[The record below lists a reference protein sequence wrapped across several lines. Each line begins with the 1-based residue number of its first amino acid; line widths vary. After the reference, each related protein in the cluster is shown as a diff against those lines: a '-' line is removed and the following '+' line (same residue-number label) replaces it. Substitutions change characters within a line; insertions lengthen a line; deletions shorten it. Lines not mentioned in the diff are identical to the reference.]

1 MKNKRY
7 PAEVLDLTIDHINEK
22 GQGVAFYTHAPDRGS
37 MGKSLAVFMP
47 NVVPGDEVRV
57 TVPNA
62 KGRKRA
68 FVEFDEILKPSP
80 DRNLDN
86 PIKPTI
92 AGGTPLQ
99 YMNYD
104 AQLVYKENLVKTY
117 LAKGNFDTS
126 LVRPIIGLDE
136 PDHYRNKMDFTFGTN
151 GELGMHEQGN
161 FRNIVDLEESILA
174 PKIMMEIKH
183 VISQWQKDHDL
194 KGYNKETHEGLLRQ
208 LTMRRSSATKEVM
221 VVFFATEA
229 PETLQDAIND
239 LIKQLKDKFSDVVS
253 LIWIESKNIADNIIP
268 EAEYVLYGRDYINEE
283 LNGFH
288 YKLYF
293 DTFFQANSEQ
303 AEQMV
308 AIALEMTEMNAEM
321 RVLDLFCGIGTFS
334 LPFAKAAKELVGIEL
349 VEQSIVSAKENAE
362 KAGLT
367 NTRFF
372 ASDAR
377 KGLEELKET
386 WATPDLLVINPPRG
400 GAGGKMMRSVG
411 RYGSKNIIYISCN
424 PKTLADDLQWLE
436 QFGYEFVE
444 AQPIDQFPHTVHVET
459 VVLLTKSEIDDK

>member
-1 MKNKRY
+1 MKRKRY

-37 MGKSLAVFMP
+37 MGKSLVVFMP
-47 NVVPGDEVRV
+47 NVVPVDEVRV

-68 FVEFDEILKPSP
+68 YVQFDEILKPSP

-86 PIKPTI
+86 PNKPTI

-117 LAKGNFDTS
+117 LAKGEFDTS
-126 LVRPIIGLDE
+126 LVRPIIGLDD
-136 PDHYRNKMDFTFGTN
+136 PNHYRNKMDFTFGPN
-151 GELGMHEQGN
+151 GEIGMHEQGN
-161 FRNIVDLEESILA
+161 FKNIVDLEESLLA
-174 PKIMMEIKH
+174 PVVMMDIKQ
-183 VISQWQKDHDL
+183 VISQWQKKYNL
-194 KGYNKETHEGLLRQ
+194 KGYDKGIHEGLLRQ
-208 LTMRRSSATKEVM
+208 LTMRKSYATNEIMVVLYATK
-221 VVFFATEA
+221 A
-229 PETLQDAIND
+229 PETIQDAVDD
-239 LIKQLKDKFSDVVS
+239 LVKKLNEKFSHIVS
-253 LIWIESKNIADNIIP
+253 VLWIESTNTADNIIP
-268 EAEYVLYGRDYINEE
+268 ETKYILHGREYINEE

-303 AEQMV
+303 AEKMV
-308 AIALEMTEMNAEM
+308 AIALEMTEMDSDM

-334 LPFAKAAKELVGIEL
+334 LPFANAAKELVGIEL

-367 NTRFF
+367 NTLFF

-424 PKTLADDLQWLE
+424 PKTLADDLQWLG

-444 AQPIDQFPHTVHVET
+444 AQSIDQFPHTVHVET
-459 VVLLTKSEIDDK
+459 ILLLSKKDSEQ

>member
-1 MKNKRY
+1 MNKNNF

-22 GQGVAFYTHAPDRGS
+22 GHGVAFYTHAPDRGS
-37 MGKSLAVFMP
+37 MGKQLVVFVP

-62 KGRKRA
+62 KGRRRA
-68 FVEFDEILKPSP
+68 FVEFDEILKPST

-104 AQLVYKENLVKTY
+104 AQLDYKENLVKTC
-117 LAKGNFDTS
+117 LTKGDFDTS
-126 LVRPIIGLDE
+126 LVRPIIGLE
-136 PDHYRNKMDFTFGTN
+136 NPNHYRNKMDFTFGPN
-151 GELGMHEQGN
+151 GELGMHQQGN
-161 FRNIVDLEESILA
+161 FKNIIDLEESILA
-174 PKIMMEIKH
+174 PEPMMGIKKT
-183 VISQWQKDHDL
+183 ISQWQKDHEL
-194 KGYNKETHEGLLRQ
+194 KGYNKEEHTGLLRQ
-208 LTMRRSSATKEVM
+208 LMMRRSSATGEIM
-221 VVFFATEA
+221 VVLYATEA
-229 PETLQDAIND
+229 PEQLPEAVED
-239 LIKQLKDKFSDVVS
+239 LIHQLTEKFETIASVLWIVS
-253 LIWIESKNIADNIIP
+253 TDYADQMIP
-268 EAEYVLYGRDYINEE
+268 EEKHVLHGRNYINEE

-308 AIALEMTEMNAEM
+308 AIAMEMTEMNANM

-334 LPFAKAAKELVGIEL
+334 LPFAKEAKELVGIEL
-349 VEQSIVSAKENAE
+349 VEQSILSAKENAE

-386 WATPDLLVINPPRG
+386 WETPDLLILNPPRS
-400 GAGGKMMRSVG
+400 GAGGKMMRSIG

-424 PKTLADDLQWLE
+424 PKTLADDLQWLGD
-436 QFGYEFVE
+436 FGYEFVE

-459 VVLLTKSEIDDK
+459 IVLLSKKEN

>member
-1 MKNKRY
+1 MKNKDY

-22 GQGVAFYTHAPDRGS
+22 GQGVAYYRHAPDRGS
-37 MGKSLAVFMP
+37 MGKLLVVFMP

-68 FVEFDEILKPSP
+68 YLQFDKILKPSP

-99 YMNYD
+99 YMHYD

-117 LAKGNFDTS
+117 LEKGDFDTS
-126 LVRPIIGLDE
+126 LVRPIIGLE
-136 PDHYRNKMDFTFGTN
+136 NPNHYRNKMEFTFGPN
-151 GELGMHEQGN
+151 GEIGMHEQGN
-161 FRNIVDLEESILA
+161 YMNIVDLEDSLLA
-174 PKIMMEIKH
+174 PLVMMDIKQT
-183 VISQWQKDHDL
+183 ISKWQKEHDL
-194 KGYNKETHEGLLRQ
+194 KGYSKVTHDGLLRQ
-208 LTMRRSSATKEVM
+208 LTIRKSSATNEIMLVIYSTK
-221 VVFFATEA
+221 A
-229 PETLQDAIND
+229 PDTLQEAVDDLLAKLTEQFND
-239 LIKQLKDKFSDVVS
+239 IVS
-253 LIWIESKNIADNIIP
+253 ILWITSTSTADNIVP
-268 EAEYVLYGRDYINEE
+268 ESIQLLHGRDYINEE

-288 YKLYF
+288 YKLYY
-293 DTFFQANSEQ
+293 DTFFQANSDQ
-303 AEQMV
+303 AEKMV
-308 AIALEMTEMNAEM
+308 SIALEMTEMDEDM
-321 RVLDLFCGIGTFS
+321 TVLDLFCGIGTFS

-349 VEQSIVSAKENAE
+349 VEQSILSAQENAE

-386 WATPDLLVINPPRG
+386 WPTPDLLLVNPPRG
-400 GAGGKMMRSVG
+400 GAGGKMMRSIG
-411 RYGSKNIIYISCN
+411 RYGSKNIIYVSCN
-424 PKTLADDLQWLE
+424 PKTLADDLQWLGE
-436 QFGYEFVE
+436 FGYEFIE

-459 VVLLTKSEIDDK
+459 VLLLSKKDSD

>member
-1 MKNKRY
+1 MKKKIF
-7 PAEVLDLTIDHINEK
+7 PAEMLDLTIDHINEK

-68 FVEFDEILKPSP
+68 FVQFDEILKPSP

-104 AQLVYKENLVKTY
+104 IQLEYKENLVKTY
-117 LAKGNFDTS
+117 LEKVNFDTS
-126 LVRPIIGLDE
+126 LVRPIIGLE
-136 PDHYRNKMDFTFGTN
+136 NPNHYRNKMDFTFGPN

-161 FRNIVDLEESILA
+161 FKNIVDLEESILA

-183 VISQWQKDHDL
+183 VISQWQKDHEL
-194 KGYNKETHEGLLRQ
+194 IGYNKETHEGLLRQ
-208 LTMRRSSATKEVM
+208 LTMRRSSATGEVM
-221 VVFFATEA
+221 VVFFATQA
-229 PETLQDAIND
+229 PETLQEAIDD
-239 LIKQLKDKFSDVVS
+239 LIEKLNVKFSAVVS
-253 LIWIESKNIADNIIP
+253 VLWIESTNIADNIIP
-268 EAEYVLYGRDYINEE
+268 EAKYVLYGRNYINEE

-308 AIALEMTEMNAEM
+308 AIALEMTEMNADM

-349 VEQSIVSAKENAE
+349 VEQSILSAKENAE

-424 PKTLADDLQWLE
+424 PKTLADDLQWLGD
-436 QFGYEFVE
+436 FGYEFVE

-459 VVLLTKSEIDDK
+459 VLLLSKKDSEV